1 MKTIAKKQLNSN
13 PSLSDY
19 LPIFKNSKLQK
30 CWEQCLRRL
39 KKKTKKKRKNEYDT
53 PRDQVCKKIIK
64 VAIDDGLERRHLS
77 RVYECSNC
85 FKDYI

>member
-1 MKTIAKKQLNSN
+1 MQKKAEQQPFTLSLTSNLQKLQTSKVLGTMFKTI
-13 PSLSDY
+13 
-19 LPIFKNSKLQK
+19 
-30 CWEQCLRRL
+30 
-39 KKKTKKKRKNEYDT
+39 KKKKNKKKRKNEYDT
-53 PRDQVCKKIIK
+53 PRDQVCKKKIK